1 MHKCSCSQK
10 LNIAECR
17 RWLETNCVTTRD
29 RKKIFHPRVA
39 LHQSHAHGHAQKMFC
54 RRHVHPLSEKNNVQ
68 SGSCRMRTRAL
79 LIWRGL
85 EGVTLVSMEFET
97 VAMATPCFLAKG
109 CSWGS
114 LPFLFYPS
122 SNANRK
128 SMCVLARI
136 FSWPWFIDEKAIGN
150 YSCNPCTIIEGT
162 YKFYIK
168 KKITCQKETYPI
180 ERKYDATLYYIKY
193 ITFSFSQLCDLF

>member
-29 RKKIFHPRVA
+29 RKKDFPPSSRPSPIT
-39 LHQSHAHGHAQKMFC
+39 
-54 RRHVHPLSEKNNVQ
+54 
-68 SGSCRMRTRAL
+68 RTRTMLKKCFVGDMCTPYRKKITSNQDRVGCVHERFSYGAG
-79 LIWRGL
+79 WREL
-85 EGVTLVSMEFET
+85 RVSMEFET

-136 FSWPWFIDEKAIGN
+136 FSWPWFTDEKAIGN

-180 ERKYDATLYYIKY
+180 ERKYDATYI
-193 ITFSFSQLCDLF
+193 IL